1 MIKKTGAFTLALMMV
16 ASPLTAEAHIMNAD
30 NMYND
35 IAQSEHKDAILY
47 AHALHLIAVDSSLF
61 KPEAMLTNKEFA
73 TWYAAFKGWQGS
85 EADNMQRAI
94 DEGVIVSKQ
103 GDVTYSVI
111 NEALFEGYLKMK
123 RPDDTMT
130 RGEYAAFIMHHASD
144 KLKNKKS
151 LVKNAGY
158 EVGPTGIIE
167 KVEQI
172 DEEYSLTIDD
182 KTYLLADHPSVDNDT
197 TDPLVWQGEEV
208 TTSITTEK
216 AIADR
221 SGKATASDEEKIQYL
236 VVEAPKKEAQ
246 PTATSTEQYKKD
258 VKEEAEQQ
266 SFSSQW
272 LWGILLVVFIGITGF
287 IFKKK
292 KRG

>member
-1 MIKKTGAFTLALMMV
+1 MIKKVGAFTLALMMV

-35 IAQSEHKDAILY
+35 IAQSEHKGAILY

-61 KPEAMLTNKEFA
+61 KPEATLTNKDFA
-73 TWYAAFKGWQGS
+73 TWYAAFKGWQGT
-85 EADNMQRAI
+85 EADNMQQAI
-94 DEGVIVSKQ
+94 DEGVIASEQ
-103 GDVTYSVI
+103 GDVMYDTI
-111 NEALFEGYLKMK
+111 NNALFDGQLKVEQ
-123 RPDDTMT
+123 PNEVMT
-130 RGEYAAFIMHHASD
+130 RGEYAAFIMNHASD
-144 KLKNKKS
+144 KLKDKKS

-172 DEEYSLTIDD
+172 EDGYSLTIDD
-182 KTYLLADHPSVDNDT
+182 KVYLLADHPSVDNDT

-208 TTSITTEK
+208 TTSLATEQ

-221 SGKATASDEEKIQYL
+221 SGEATASDEEKIQYL
-236 VVEAPKKEAQ
+236 VIEAPKEAVQAKASSPEQ
-246 PTATSTEQYKKD
+246 PKAE
-258 VKEEAEQQ
+258 VEQQ
-266 SFSSQW
+266 TSSSMW
-272 LWGILLVVFIGITGF
+272 LWMSILVVFIGICGF